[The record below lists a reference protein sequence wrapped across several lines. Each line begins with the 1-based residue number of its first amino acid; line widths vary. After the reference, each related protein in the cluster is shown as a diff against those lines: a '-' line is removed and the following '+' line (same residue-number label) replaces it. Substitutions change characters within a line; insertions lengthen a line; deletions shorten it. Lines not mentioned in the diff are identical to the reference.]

1 MLHLLR
7 RVKCRSAV
15 IASCPWQDHAAD
27 TSQDQLDDEDEVL
40 LVLAEELGNFTEY
53 VGGKQYAWTILGPLE
68 NLAAVEETL
77 VRDKA
82 AESISN
88 ISKDLSPQQIDEHFV
103 PLLRR
108 LSTGDWFT
116 SRTSACALFAAA
128 YPKANPEAQ
137 DEKRRLFAT
146 LVADDTPMVRRA
158 AARALGVR
166 PIPCV
171 LVPPDPCESQTDVF
185 SPSPRPSLRCPTSTP
200 SSSPT

>member
-1 MLHLLR
+1 MHHT
-7 RVKCRSAV
+7 A
-15 IASCPWQDHAAD
+15 PHAAHATDEIRSDPRAD
-27 TSQDQLDDEDEVL
+27 TQDQLDDEDEVL

-88 ISKDLSPQQIDEHFV
+88 ISKNLSPQQIDEHFV

-137 DEKRRLFAT
+137 DEMRRLFST

-166 PIPCV
+166 PC
-171 LVPPDPCESQTDVF
+171 F
-185 SPSPRPSLRCPTSTP
+185 
-200 SSSPT
+200 